1 MKSECVFC
9 KIASGTLPTDII
21 AEDEHTLTFL
31 DNNPMFPGH
40 MLVVPRRHSETLTEL
55 PDSEIAPLFKQVRRA
70 TEALI
75 SGLGAEGSFMAIN
88 HKISQSVPHL
98 HVHVIPRTKG
108 DGMKGFFWPRRGY
121 HNDEHRGETVTK
133 LRAAFNALA
142 T

>member
-9 KIASGTLPTDII
+9 KIASGALPTDII
-21 AEDEHTLTFL
+21 VEDENTLTFL
-31 DNNPMFPGH
+31 DSHPMFPGH
-40 MLVVPRRHSETLTEL
+40 MLVVPRRHSE
-55 PDSEIAPLFKQVRRA
+55 IAPLFKQVRRA
-70 TEALI
+70 AEALI
-75 SGLGAEGSFMAIN
+75 GGLGAEGSFMAIN

-121 HNDEHRGETVTK
+121 NNDEHRGETVAK